1 MEEGRKKASDE
12 SAEEFSTVVVK
23 YAKEKEDLRLLR
35 KKVEKFQGSITAQEL
50 KYPALKTIGCLIESG
65 GESLAAL
72 RGREKVGR
80 NKEGGGT
87 ALSEEEKRK
96 KEEVWK
102 LWSRVNTM
110 RMKVKAGKIVGM
122 ELAMEI
128 LLGEKRIGLSLV
140 SDEERAT
147 LSTSEILE
155 EMVPVPRMVVTPKV
169 VLGKRVAE
177 LTPKSSPRKVSNQSF
192 RDIGCSISKI

>member
-12 SAEEFSTVVVK
+12 SAEKFSTVVVK
-23 YAKEKEDLRLLR
+23 YAKAKEDFRLLR
-35 KKVEKFQGSITAQEL
+35 KKVEKLQGSITAQEL

-65 GESLAAL
+65 VESPAAR
-72 RGREKVGR
+72 RGRQKVGR

-87 ALSEEEKRK
+87 ALSEEERRK

-102 LWSRVNTM
+102 LPSRVNTM

-122 ELAMEI
+122 ELAKEI

-155 EMVPVPRMVVTPKV
+155 EMLPVLRMVAIPKV

-177 LTPKSSPRKVSNQSF
+177 VTPKNSPRKFQRN
-192 RDIGCSISKI
+192 